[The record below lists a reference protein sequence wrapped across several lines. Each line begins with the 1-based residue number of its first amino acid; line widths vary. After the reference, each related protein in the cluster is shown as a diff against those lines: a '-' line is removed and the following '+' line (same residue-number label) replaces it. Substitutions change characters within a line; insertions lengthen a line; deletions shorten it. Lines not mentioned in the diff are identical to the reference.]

1 MVAVIGGFLGAGKTT
16 LILAAAAILQ
26 RQGVRVAAVL
36 NDQGD
41 DLVDTH
47 LVESRGV
54 PADQVAGGCFCCRF
68 PDLVEA
74 LDRLAARAPEVI
86 FAEAVGSCTDIVA
99 TTLRPL
105 LRDYPARFR
114 VAPLTVVLHPA
125 APFADPD
132 LQFLNANQQA
142 EADVLAGW
150 ASSLPASLSSSAR
163 RVNAVTGEGVAEWL
177 EEILAGAHPVAAH
190 PLTLDYARY
199 AAAEA
204 SLAWLNARVT
214 ARATPAISPA
224 MLVGP
229 LLDRL
234 SAAVPNIVHLK
245 ILAQCDSGY
254 LKAALTASHADPVVE
269 GTLDASPAAIHE
281 ILINVRA
288 MADPVELRSIVERE
302 FAKLPA
308 HLTWRHVQSFRPAAP
323 VPYHAAS
330 EFH

>member
-1 MVAVIGGFLGAGKTT
+1 VKPVIAAIGGFLGSGKTT
-16 LILAAAAILQ
+16 LILAAAGILQ

-47 LVESRGV
+47 LVQSRGI

-68 PDLVEA
+68 PDLIEA

-99 TTLRPL
+99 TTLCPL

-132 LQFLNANQQA
+132 LEFLNANQLA
-142 EADVLAGW
+142 EADVLVGW
-150 ASSLPASLSSSAR
+150 AS
-163 RVNAVTGEGVAEWL
+163 VTAEGVAAWL
-177 EEILAGAHPVAAH
+177 AEILVGAHPVAAH

-245 ILAQCDSGY
+245 LLAQCDSGY

-269 GTLDASPAAIHE
+269 GTLDASPSRDHE

-288 MADPVELRSIVERE
+288 LADPVQLQSIIERE
-302 FAKLPA
+302 FARLPA
-308 HLTWRHVQSFRPAAP
+308 RLTWRQVQSFRPAAP
-323 VPYHAAS
+323 VPYHRIS
-330 EFH
+330 

>member
-1 MVAVIGGFLGAGKTT
+1 MKPTIALIGGFLGAGKTT
-16 LILAAAAILQ
+16 LILAAAELVQ
-26 RQGVRVAAVL
+26 RRGANVAVVL

-41 DLVDTH
+41 DLVDRH
-47 LVESRGV
+47 LVQSHCV

-68 PDLVEA
+68 PDLIEA
-74 LDRLAARAPEVI
+74 IERISCCDPEVI

-105 LRDYPARFR
+105 LRDYPDRFR
-114 VAPLTVVLHPA
+114 VAPLTVVLHPG

-142 EADVLAGW
+142 EADVLVGRTPV
-150 ASSLPASLSSSAR
+150 LPAGAR
-163 RVNAVTGEGVAEWL
+163 RVNAATGEGVAEWL
-177 EEILAGAHPVAAH
+177 EEILAGTNPVAAH
-190 PLTLDYARY
+190 ALTLDYARY

-214 ARATPAISPA
+214 ATATPAISPA

-234 SAAVPNIVHLK
+234 SATVPNIVHLK
-245 ILAQCDSGY
+245 LFAQCDSGY
-254 LKAALTASHADPVVE
+254 LKAALTPSHADPVVE
-269 GTLDASPAAIHE
+269 GTLDASPAASHE
-281 ILINVRA
+281 IVLNVRA
-288 MADPVELRSIVERE
+288 LADPVELQSIIEHE

-308 HLTWRHVQSFRPAAP
+308 RLTWGQVQSFRPAAP
-323 VPYHAAS
+323 VPYHKT
-330 EFH
+330 

>member
-1 MVAVIGGFLGAGKTT
+1 MKPLIAVIGGFLGAGKTS
-16 LILAAAAILQ
+16 LILAAAGVLE

-47 LVESRGV
+47 LVQSHGIA
-54 PADQVAGGCFCCRF
+54 ADQVSGGCFCCRF
-68 PDLVEA
+68 PDLIDA
-74 LDRLAARAPEVI
+74 LDRVSARAPDVV

-125 APFADPD
+125 APADAD

-142 EADVLAGW
+142 EADVVV
-150 ASSLPASLSSSAR
+150 AR
-163 RVNAVTGEGVAEWL
+163 WPGLHPTARFVNSVTGEGVPEWL
-177 EEILAGAHPVAAH
+177 EEILAGTTPVATHA
-190 PLTLDYARY
+190 LTLDYARY

-214 ARATPAISPA
+214 ARTAPAISPG

-245 ILAQCDSGY
+245 LLVQCESGY

-269 GTLDASPAAIHE
+269 GTLDASPARDHE
-281 ILINVRA
+281 ILLNVRA
-288 MADPVELRSIVERE
+288 LSDPVALQSIIECE
-302 FAKLPA
+302 FARLPA
-308 HLTWRHVQSFRPAAP
+308 RLAWKSVQSFRPAAP
-323 VPYHAAS
+323 VPYHKS
-330 EFH
+330 

>member
-1 MVAVIGGFLGAGKTT
+1 MKPTIALVGGFLGAGKTT
-16 LILAAAAILQ
+16 LILAAAELIQ
-26 RQGVRVAAVL
+26 RRGASVAVVL

-47 LVESRGV
+47 LVQSRYV

-68 PDLVEA
+68 PDLIDA

-105 LRDYPARFR
+105 LRDYPDRFR

-125 APFADPD
+125 APFADAN

-142 EADVLAGW
+142 EADLLVGW
-150 ASSLPASLSSSAR
+150 APTLPPTAR
-163 RVNAVTGEGVAEWL
+163 RVNAATGEGVAAWL
-177 EEILAGAHPVAAH
+177 DEILAGAHPVAAH
-190 PLTLDYARY
+190 ALTLDYARY
-199 AAAEA
+199 AEAEA

-214 ARATPAISPA
+214 AKAMPAISPA

-234 SAAVPNIVHLK
+234 SDAVPNIVHLK
-245 ILAQCDSGY
+245 LLAQCNSGY
-254 LKAALTASHADPVVE
+254 LKAALTASHADPAVE
-269 GTLDASPAAIHE
+269 GTLDASPARSHE
-281 ILINVRA
+281 ILLNLRA
-288 MADPVELRSIVERE
+288 LADPVELKSIIQCE
-302 FAKLPA
+302 FARLPA
-308 HLTWRHVQSFRPAAP
+308 HLAWQHLQSFRPAAP
-323 VPYHAAS
+323 VPYHIRS
-330 EFH
+330 FTP